1 VVPYAGP
8 SLRQGLNAQLS
19 AGALP
24 ER

>member
-8 SLRQGLNAQLS
+8 ALRQGLNAQLS